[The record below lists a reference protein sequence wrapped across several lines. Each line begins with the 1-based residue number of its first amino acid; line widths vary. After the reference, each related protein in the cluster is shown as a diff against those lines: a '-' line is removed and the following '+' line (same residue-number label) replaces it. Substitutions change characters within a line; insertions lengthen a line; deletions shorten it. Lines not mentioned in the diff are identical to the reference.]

1 MRRQTIDRGA
11 HGTNNKPCAP
21 HTGTSVHT
29 QDRDVTVD
37 QYTLTG
43 KVGCRVINTSLS
55 TPEKDGTS
63 FGSGK
68 RKLRASSSKLAS
80 ISPAAKEEFQK
91 PITLSSICNMSNT
104 RGIISAV
111 PGGIN

>member
-1 MRRQTIDRGA
+1 MQKFIIVVVKQI
-11 HGTNNKPCAP
+11 NSI
-21 HTGTSVHT
+21 SV
-29 QDRDVTVD
+29 VD

-80 ISPAAKEEFQK
+80 ISPAAKGNFK
-91 PITLSSICNMSNT
+91 SK
-104 RGIISAV
+104 
-111 PGGIN
+111 